1 MITLYGFGAGFG
13 LPEISPFVT
22 KTEVQLKMAG
32 LAYRKE
38 KAKPPA
44 SPKGQLPYIV
54 DEAETIANSTF
65 IRAHLEAKYG
75 FDFDAP
81 LSLQARAQA
90 WAFER
95 MIEHHVYWA
104 LVGAR
109 WVDGDNFAK
118 GPAHFFDSAPLHLR
132 EKMREDAQ
140 FRVAENYLL
149 SGLGRHAP
157 EEDVD
162 LAVRS
167 LFALSVQLG
176 DKPFLMGETPCGMDA
191 TAFGALAGI
200 LTPFFESPLRQR
212 TEQFANL
219 TAYVDRMM
227 LLYYPEFAWAPV
239 QQEQAALIM
248 ALPAVRG
255 LALQGGQFRF
265 EFGDAGIAHGER
277 LRDIG
282 GVEFLR
288 DVLRAIGVPR
298 RDPEQDDLLG
308 PRLVALRHQR
318 FRQRRIVFHHARL
331 APDLHAA
338 AMRII
343 HHENM
348 RLRILRQIAL
358 RDVLPVA
365 AVIGER
371 DACSCRGF

>member
-54 DEAETIANSTF
+54 DDAETIADSTF

-104 LVGAR
+104 LVGVR

-118 GPAHFFDSAPLHLR
+118 GPAHFFDSAPVHLR

-157 EEDVD
+157 DEDID

-200 LTPFFESPLRQR
+200 LTPFFEFGAAAAGGAVRQPHR
-212 TEQFANL
+212 L
-219 TAYVDRMM
+219 CRPDD
-227 LLYYPEFAWAPV
+227 
-239 QQEQAALIM
+239 AAVLSGIRLVFGAAGAGRLIM
-248 ALPAVRG
+248 ALPRLTGPAKRPAPLRVRRSG
-255 LALQGGQFRF
+255 R
-265 EFGDAGIAHGER
+265 
-277 LRDIG
+277 
-282 GVEFLR
+282 
-288 DVLRAIGVPR
+288 RARPMPVR
-298 RDPEQDDLLG
+298 
-308 PRLVALRHQR
+308 
-318 FRQRRIVFHHARL
+318 RQRRRTSAGY
-331 APDLHAA
+331 AA
-338 AMRII
+338 GNWCPTPKS
-343 HHENM
+343 ET
-348 RLRILRQIAL
+348 
-358 RDVLPVA
+358 
-365 AVIGER
+365 G
-371 DACSCRGF
+371 